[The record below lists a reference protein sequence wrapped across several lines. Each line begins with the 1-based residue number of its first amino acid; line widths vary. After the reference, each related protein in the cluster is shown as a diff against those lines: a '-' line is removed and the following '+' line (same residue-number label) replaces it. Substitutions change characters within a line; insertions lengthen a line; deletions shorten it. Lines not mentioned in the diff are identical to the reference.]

1 MILFCFRSDENKN
14 CLFSAFSIMTSS
26 DNSCIDDLRIFA
38 SIELFLN
45 SGFYAKHPSFLKVI
59 NSHSGVFNNGDIFLA
74 LSV

>member
-1 MILFCFRSDENKN
+1 
-14 CLFSAFSIMTSS
+14 MTSS

-45 SGFYAKHPSFLKVI
+45 SGFYAKHPSFVKVI
-59 NSHSGVFNNGDIFLA
+59 NSDSGVFNNGDIFLA